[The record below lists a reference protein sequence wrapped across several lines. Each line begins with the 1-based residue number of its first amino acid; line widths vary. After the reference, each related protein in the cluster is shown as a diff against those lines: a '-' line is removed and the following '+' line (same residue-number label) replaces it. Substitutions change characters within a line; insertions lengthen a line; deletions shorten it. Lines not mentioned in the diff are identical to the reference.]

1 MKIKKNL
8 LYFLLAFICMFLV
21 IWLPFLKGSGL
32 SIEGRKALGLLIFI
46 IILWITEAI
55 PFPTTGLIVILL
67 IPIFG
72 LTSFKDAIYSGFGNS
87 IIIFFIGVMIIS
99 AALNKSGILYRLT
112 LIALN
117 KVGLES
123 SKLIFTFMGIA
134 ALLSMWITN
143 MAVAAILLPVARE
156 ILEKAKIK
164 PLKSNFGKSLMI
176 SIAWGCGIGGVGTPV
191 GNGGNILA
199 VGFLGEMAGINI
211 TFISWMKI
219 GVPVILILLLIG
231 WFILTRIFPAEIDAL
246 VFKKNYIKDELKALG
261 PLTSKEGK
269 ALTIFGLAIF
279 LWLTNPFINP
289 YLNFPISNS
298 FIALFAAILIFLP
311 YIEILDWND
320 AQKDIS
326 WGSIILIAGGL
337 SLGKVLLDS
346 GTIKWIAYSFLTNI
360 GNMNVIFQ
368 VLVIVTLIQ
377 IAKIFFSSNTASALI
392 LIPILITLAQGLKL
406 DVWLVVGPAAFAA
419 SLACILVTSTPVNV
433 IPYSAGYFSMKD
445 FSISGILFTLAIIPT
460 ITFVFLFLN

>member
-8 LYFLLAFICMFLV
+8 LYFLFAFICMFLV

-46 IILWITEAI
+46 IILWVTEAI
-55 PFPTTGLIVILL
+55 SFPITGLIVILL

-72 LTSFKDAIYSGFGNS
+72 LASFKDAIYSGFGNS

-112 LIALN
+112 LIVLN

-123 SKLIFTFMGIA
+123 SKLIFAFMGIA

-199 VGFLGEMAGINI
+199 VGFLREMAGLNI
-211 TFISWMKI
+211 TFIDWMKI
-219 GVPVILILLLIG
+219 GVPIILILLLVG
-231 WFILTRIFPAEIDAL
+231 WFILTHIFPSEIDAL
-246 VFKKNYIKDELKALG
+246 VFKNYIKDELKALG
-261 PLTSKEGK
+261 SLTSKERK
-269 ALTIFGLAIF
+269 ALMIFGLAIF
-279 LWLTNPFINP
+279 LWLTNPFINL

-320 AQKDIS
+320 AQKNIS

-368 VLVIVTLIQ
+368 VLLIVTSIQ

-392 LIPILITLAQGLKL
+392 LIPILITLTQGLKL
-406 DVWLVVGPAAFAA
+406 DVWLIVGPAAFAA

-433 IPYSAGYFSMKD
+433 IPYAAGYFTMKD
-445 FSISGILFTLAIIPT
+445 FTISGILFTLVIIPT